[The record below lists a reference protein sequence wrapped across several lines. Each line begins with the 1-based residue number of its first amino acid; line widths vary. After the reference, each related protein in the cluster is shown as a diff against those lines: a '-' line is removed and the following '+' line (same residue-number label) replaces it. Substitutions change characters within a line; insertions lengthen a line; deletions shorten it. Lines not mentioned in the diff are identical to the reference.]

1 MNAKKAESPQEKKVK
16 KSRDKA
22 AKFVELATRRVNKA
36 LRAIEGIAALSNRN
50 LYTYDEAQVAKIF
63 TALHNAINEADA
75 SFKAK
80 GVSSKFS
87 L

>member
-1 MNAKKAESPQEKKVK
+1 MNPKKVESPQERKVK
-16 KSRDKA
+16 QSRDKA
-22 AKFVELATRRVNKA
+22 AKFIELATKRVNKA

-50 LYTYDEAQVAKIF
+50 SYTYDDAQVAKIF

-80 GVSSKFS
+80 GSSSKFS